1 MPKIVETDIAIIGG
15 GIAGLW
21 LLNRLRNLDYAAIL
35 LESGTLGGGQTH
47 KAQGIIHGGTKYSLQ
62 GNVTAAAQAIADMP
76 GIWQQCLVGKGEID
90 LSGVPVLSQHQY
102 LFSTNKLTGKL
113 AGFFAGLALQGRVQ
127 ALAPEAYPEVFQ
139 NVKFK
144 GLVYALDEMAIDT
157 QALVREL
164 VKPNQDVIYKIDP
177 LRADQLTF
185 DEENNLLSMQVQA
198 CSSEPVLIKAKK
210 YIFAAG
216 AGNELL
222 QHKLQLSTIAMQRRP
237 LHMVVV
243 KTEFDFPV
251 FAHCLGI
258 GATPR
263 ITITTHKAQ
272 DGKSVWY
279 IGGQIAEEGVK
290 LDSDTQIALT
300 KKELQEIFTWLDF
313 SNAQFAS
320 FYVDRAEPL
329 QPEGKRP
336 DGVFMKEIGNIII
349 AWPTKLALAPKL
361 ADEIIDC
368 IKAGDTHNGTFD
380 ARALRAFPMPV
391 LAAPVWDELLC

>member
-1 MPKIVETDIAIIGG
+1 
-15 GIAGLW
+15 
-21 LLNRLRNLDYAAIL
+21 
-35 LESGTLGGGQTH
+35 
-47 KAQGIIHGGTKYSLQ
+47 
-62 GNVTAAAQAIADMP
+62 
-76 GIWQQCLVGKGEID
+76 
-90 LSGVPVLSQHQY
+90 
-102 LFSTNKLTGKL
+102 
-113 AGFFAGLALQGRVQ
+113 
-127 ALAPEAYPEVFQ
+127 
-139 NVKFK
+139 
-144 GLVYALDEMAIDT
+144 
-157 QALVREL
+157 
-164 VKPNQDVIYKIDP
+164 
-177 LRADQLTF
+177 
-185 DEENNLLSMQVQA
+185 MQVQA